1 MRSVLVHAAETFEK
15 GNFAW
20 ICERDEQCHNSVGII
35 QKPGITFM
43 KL

>member
-1 MRSVLVHAAETFEK
+1 MHLVLVHATETFEK

-20 ICERDEQCHNSVGII
+20 LCKRDEECHISVGII